1 MNDKINYLVRERLYS
16 FIMYNPGRSS
26 SIFSP
31 QRKLV
36 KENFLDGSFPS
47 FDPPIIVNKTL
58 YRFRYLGVDV
68 KDVVIS
74 VPAQFDDAQRKAT
87 MDAGLIAG
95 LNPIKI
101 VNEPTVAAF
110 AANNLTEVC
119 CGFSPTGITQGGFR
133 DSP

>member
-1 MNDKINYLVRERLYS
+1 MSNKYKQVI
-16 FIMYNPGRSS
+16 
-26 SIFSP
+26 
-31 QRKLV
+31 KL
-36 KENFLDGSFPS
+36 
-47 FDPPIIVNKTL
+47 TL
-58 YRFRYLGVDV
+58 SLRYLGVAV

-110 AANNLTEVC
+110 AANSLTEV
-119 CGFSPTGITQGGFR
+119 G
-133 DSP
+133 

>member
-1 MNDKINYLVRERLYS
+1 M
-16 FIMYNPGRSS
+16 
-26 SIFSP
+26 
-31 QRKLV
+31 
-36 KENFLDGSFPS
+36 
-47 FDPPIIVNKTL
+47 
-58 YRFRYLGVDV
+58 

-110 AANNLTEVC
+110 AANNLTEVR
-119 CGFSPTGITQGGFR
+119 FLPQGLSKV
-133 DSP
+133 DLEIALY